1 MSDNSNS
8 NKVNAPVSSGE
19 FSRRDILKYSAGTFA
34 VVSMSSLVPGCG
46 GGNDGIQS
54 PQEYPISSE
63 VYTTRVRAIV
73 PDSVTAPA
81 IPISPWEP
89 SKFKEAGYGLWH
101 YGPGIDNGKDS
112 RIMPAGYNVSYVI
125 NAASL
130 LSFFTLT
137 DTHVYDKESP
147 SQPFDALMTPLIAN
161 SLPAITY
168 TMLYTTHILDAAIQT
183 VNALHKQKPFDCG
196 LFLGDAANNAQ
207 YNEVRW
213 YIDVIDG
220 KLITPSSG
228 AHAGADTIDYQKP
241 YKAAGLDKTIPWYQT
256 KGSHDNFWLGA
267 NLVGAYK
274 PDSQYLQQSYIGED
288 ILKLGLGILFPP
300 YSGFGQRTNYMGT
313 VDGSTPYGDIIGNG
327 PVITTSAIKVAADP
341 NRHSLNMK
349 DWMREFIDT
358 SSSPVGHGFT
368 QSNIDNNSACYSFEP
383 KSNIPIKII
392 MLDDTQSENDPSLP
406 NPPATYGNGSLDPA
420 RLTWLINEL
429 DKGQAEGKLMIIAAH
444 VPIGVV
450 PPGGGTGSWGL
461 SVPTLVPSSVPPEIK
476 EPTTCITDTDLIT
489 TLQNKYSNLIL
500 WLAGHQHNN
509 QVTAFKSPD
518 PKHPEFGFWEV
529 QTASLRDFPQQFRT
543 FDIVRNTDNT
553 ISIIITN
560 VDPAIRDGSPA
571 AMSRFY
577 AIAAKELYNTPILP
591 GTTTGTYN
599 AELIKQ
605 LSPEMQTKIQNYGTP
620 IQK

>member
-1 MSDNSNS
+1 MAIDDLTKKIALTFSN
-8 NKVNAPVSSGE
+8 NI
-19 FSRRDILKYSAGTFA
+19 SRRRFIKLSVGA
-34 VVSMSSLVPGCG
+34 VACVSLSLLMFGCSG
-46 GGNDGIQS
+46 GDSTQR
-54 PQEYPISSE
+54 QEGYPISSE
-63 VYTTRVRAIV
+63 VYTTRQRAIV
-73 PDSVTAPA
+73 PDSVTSAA
-81 IPISPWEP
+81 NTILPWEP
-89 SKFKEAGYGLWH
+89 SKFKENGYGLWH
-101 YGPGIDNGKDS
+101 YGPGIDNGKDP
-112 RIMPAGYNVSYVI
+112 RIMPAGYNISYVI

-130 LSFFTLT
+130 LSFFTIS

-147 SQPFDALMTPLIAN
+147 SQPFYVLKNHLSSEENGI
-161 SLPAITY
+161 PAITY

-196 LFLGDAANNAQ
+196 LFLGDAANNSQ
-207 YNEVRW
+207 HNEVRW

-220 KLITPSSG
+220 KFITPSSG

-256 KGSHDNFWLGA
+256 KGSHDNFWFGS
-267 NLVGAYK
+267 NLV
-274 PDSQYLQQSYIGED
+274 DDYLRQSYIGED
-288 ILKLGLGILFPP
+288 ILILGDGFVEPP
-300 YSGFGQRTNYMGT
+300 ISGPTYYMGT
-313 VDGSTPYGDIIGNG
+313 IDGSTPYGNIIGAG
-327 PVITTSAIKVAADP
+327 QVGAISATKVAADP
-341 NRHSLNMK
+341 NRYSLNMK
-349 DWMREFIDT
+349 DWMREFFDT
-358 SSSPVGHGFT
+358 SSNPVGHGFT
-368 QSNIDNNSACYSFEP
+368 RTNIDNDFASYSFEP

-392 MLDDTQSENDPSLP
+392 MLDDTQSEQSGQDSNPP
-406 NPPATYGNGSLDPA
+406 NPPANYGNGSLDLA
-420 RLTWLINEL
+420 RFNWLIREL

-450 PPGGGTGSWGL
+450 PPPGTGTGSWEPKGL
-461 SVPTLVPSSVPPEIK
+461 YSYVN
-476 EPTTCITDTDLIT
+476 DADLIA

-509 QVTAFKSPD
+509 QVTPFQSPD

-560 VDPAIRDGSPA
+560 VDQAVRKGSPA

-577 AIAAKELYNTPILP
+577 AIAARELYNTP
-591 GTTTGTYN
+591 TTPSTPTSTYN

-605 LSPEMQTKIQNYGTP
+605 LSPEMQTKIQNYGTL
-620 IQK
+620 ISK